1 MAEIK
6 HALIWSFSRS
16 IIIWKWWKESTLRW
30 TEPTWTIFILTVSW
44 RRPLSYRNQ
53 SIDLRCNKS
62 MDWFLY
68 DNGLYHER
76 VKLSPSI
83 KLIRN
88 NTHLP
93 FINLITDEK
102 VNSDIF
108 WINRIEN
115 IKNKQEK
122 IIYIENSVLK

>member
-1 MAEIK
+1 
-6 HALIWSFSRS
+6 
-16 IIIWKWWKESTLRW
+16 
-30 TEPTWTIFILTVSW
+30 
-44 RRPLSYRNQ
+44 
-53 SIDLRCNKS
+53 

-68 DNGLYHER
+68 DNGLCHER

-83 KLIRN
+83 KVIRN

-93 FINLITDEK
+93 FINLIIEEK

-108 WINRIEN
+108 WIKRIEN

-122 IIYIENSVLK
+122 IIYIENYVLK